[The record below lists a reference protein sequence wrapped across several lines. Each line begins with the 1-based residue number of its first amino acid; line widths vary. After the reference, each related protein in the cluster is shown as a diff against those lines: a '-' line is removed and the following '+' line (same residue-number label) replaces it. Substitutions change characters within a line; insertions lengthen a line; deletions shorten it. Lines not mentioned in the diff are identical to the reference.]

1 MLIFGR
7 STALHAVLYLKQDK
21 SSRNASSLRG
31 QTNCPLI

>member
-7 STALHAVLYLKQDK
+7 STALHTVPYLKQGK
-21 SSRNASSLRG
+21 SRRNASSLRG